1 MKKITNKI
9 LIYIVSASALCVC
22 SPWNMKEINAKAPL
36 IQEQEYEP
44 VPCADQIVHKY
55 RKYNGVYQY
64 RRWNETKNCW
74 VDPYWITV

>member
-1 MKKITNKI
+1 MKKITIKI

-44 VPCADQIVHKY
+44 VPCADQIVYKY
-55 RKYNGVYQY
+55 RK
-64 RRWNETKNCW
+64 
-74 VDPYWITV
+74 